1 MSDET
6 PKEDRPAGK
15 GLRNN
20 LSNEHSKE
28 DQPARKGF
36 SNNLSRVHSKEDRP
50 AGKGLSNLSQGAKG
64 KPAPATGIRHFI
76 RSCCYT
82 ANGLREACKESAF
95 RQELLLGVV
104 LIPLSWLLHFPPMVA
119 VFLDCMWF
127 FLLVTELLNTSIE
140 AIVDLASP
148 GYHELAKRSKD
159 LASAAVGLA
168 IIANVFVWGAA
179 VVVFFF

>member
-1 MSDET
+1 MSEET
-6 PKEDRPAGK
+6 RKE
-15 GLRNN
+15 
-20 LSNEHSKE
+20 
-28 DQPARKGF
+28 
-36 SNNLSRVHSKEDRP
+36 
-50 AGKGLSNLSQGAKG
+50 G
-64 KPAPATGIRHFI
+64 KPAPAKGIRHFC

-104 LIPLSWLLHFPPMVA
+104 LVPLSWLLHFPPMVA
-119 VFLDCMWF
+119 VFLDCMWL
-127 FLLVTELLNTSIE
+127 FLLVTELLNTAIE

-168 IIANVFVWGAA
+168 IATNVFAWGAA
-179 VVVFFF
+179 VVVYLLPGK

>member
-6 PKEDRPAGK
+6 PKEDRPVGK
-15 GLRNN
+15 GL
-20 LSNEHSKE
+20 
-28 DQPARKGF
+28 
-36 SNNLSRVHSKEDRP
+36 SNNLSREHSKEDRP
-50 AGKGLSNLSQGAKG
+50 TGKGLSNLRQGASQEG
-64 KPAPATGIRHFI
+64 KPAPATGFRHFM

-104 LIPLSWLLHFPPMVA
+104 LVPLSWLLHFPPMVSI
-119 VFLDCMWF
+119 FLDCLWL
-127 FLLVTELLNTSIE
+127 FLLVTELLNTAIE

-159 LASAAVGLA
+159 LASAAVCLA
-168 IIANVFVWGAA
+168 IVANAIAWLAA
-179 VVVFFF
+179 VVVYFL

>member
-1 MSDET
+1 MTEET
-6 PKEDRPAGK
+6 PKE
-15 GLRNN
+15 
-20 LSNEHSKE
+20 
-28 DQPARKGF
+28 
-36 SNNLSRVHSKEDRP
+36 
-50 AGKGLSNLSQGAKG
+50 G
-64 KPAPATGIRHFI
+64 KPAPATGFKHFC

-104 LIPLSWLLHFPPMVA
+104 LLPLSWLLHFPPMVS
-119 VFLDCMWF
+119 VFLDCLWL
-127 FLLVTELLNTSIE
+127 FLLVTELLNTAIE

-168 IIANVFVWGAA
+168 IAINVFAWGAA
-179 VVVFFF
+179 VVVNLLPGK